1 MSNVK
6 DFLKR
11 KDIVIT
17 PQRYLIEALGAMA
30 QGLFASLLI
39 GTIIKTLGQQTGL
52 DVLVDLGG
60 YATAMSG
67 PAMACAIGW
76 ALHCPPLVLFSLITV
91 GYSANALG
99 GAGGPLAVLIIAI
112 VASELGKAVSKET
125 RVDILVT
132 PLVTI
137 FSGVGL
143 SMLIAAPIGAA
154 ASQVGTLI
162 MWATEQAPL
171 VMGILVSVIVGVA
184 LTLPI
189 SSAAIC
195 AALGLT
201 GLAGGAAVAGC
212 CAQMIGFAVMSYKE
226 NGVGGLVSQGLGTSM
241 LQMGNIVK
249 NPRIWI
255 APTLA
260 SAITGPLATCVFH
273 FEMNGAAVSSGMGTC
288 GLVGQIGVYTGW
300 VSDIAADTTPGR
312 LLVVP
317 GLEKQTRQTAN
328 RLDPWRLTD
337 VKTANRAGGRLRV
350 ANRQILDAFRMC
362 LGRAH
367 PIRAAAMARPTS
379 ALPALPPRSAVRG
392 APLPGCNTASI
403 AFITA
408 SCASRWPR

>member
-1 MSNVK
+1 MEK
-6 DFLKR
+6 FKAFCKR
-11 KDIVIT
+11 KNIEVSAK
-17 PQRYLIEALGAMA
+17 RYGIDALGAMA
-30 QGLFASLLI
+30 QGLFCSLLI
-39 GTIIKTLGQQTGL
+39 GTIIKTLGAQ
-52 DVLVDLGG
+52 LGVPFLTDIG
-60 YATAMSG
+60 TYAMSVSG
-67 PAMACAIGW
+67 PAMAVAIGY
-76 ALHCPPLVLFSLITV
+76 ALKADPMVLFSLAAV
-91 GYSANALG
+91 GWAANAEG

-112 VASELGKAVSKET
+112 LAAECGKAVSKET
-125 RVDILVT
+125 KIDILVT

-137 FSGVGL
+137 FVGVGL

-171 VMGILVSVIVGVA
+171 VMGVLVSVIVGVA

-212 CAQMIGFAVMSYKE
+212 CAQMIGFAVMSYRE

-241 LQMGNIVK
+241 LQMGNIIK

-300 VSDIAADTTPGR
+300 VNDIAAGTKAAITPM
-312 LLVVP
+312 
-317 GLEKQTRQTAN
+317 
-328 RLDPWRLTD
+328 DW
-337 VKTANRAGGRLRV
+337 
-350 ANRQILDAFRMC
+350 
-362 LGRAH
+362 
-367 PIRAAAMARPTS
+367 AAMVLLCFV
-379 ALPALPPRSAVRG
+379 LPAVLSVVFCEIERKLG
-392 APLPGCNTASI
+392 WIKDGDLKLN
-403 AFITA
+403 
-408 SCASRWPR
+408 